1 MLHGRDVERARLA
14 ALVDGARQG
23 RAGTLALHGD
33 PGTGKTALLD
43 DLAETC
49 HGVTLLRTQ
58 GIESESPLAF
68 ASLHRLLRPLL
79 SRLSRIPPP
88 QARALGVAFG
98 RQDGDPVDPFLVAVA
113 TLSLVTEA
121 AEHQPV
127 LAMVDDAH
135 WLDAASAD
143 AMLFTARRLDAD
155 RVVLLFSV
163 RDGPGTTFP
172 HPGVP
177 SLLVGE
183 LDETSA
189 RAVVEDHTGA
199 GPTDA
204 MASDRVLRQAGG
216 NALAL
221 VELSAALTLDQLHGA
236 EPAPTPLPMTAAME
250 RVFLDRARRLPE
262 PVQRLLLIVAA
273 DDSGRV
279 ATVRRAAEILAIPD
293 RALADSEASGLMV
306 REGDSLRV
314 RHPLVR
320 SALYQAASPSVRRD
334 VHRALAAALEGV
346 GEPDRQVWHAAFGA
360 DGPDAGLAAR
370 LDSAGGRSERR
381 GGHVSAAD
389 LFERAAELSPDPD
402 LRAERRLSAA
412 RSAWAAGQTT
422 RARSLATAARIE
434 ADDPVLLADV
444 DRLRGRI
451 EVNVGSAAAAH
462 RIFVSAAVAA
472 ADAAPGR
479 ALDLA
484 VAAAGLAAYGGDS
497 ELRLDP
503 SVALRSRHGPDEPR
517 TQTLHDLLLAMTAAS
532 QHAWPEAVER
542 LRSAAQNRTD
552 ADPDLL
558 AHLGQAAVHLGDDA
572 TAAQAFAA
580 MLDTGRQRG
589 AGMTVLYA
597 LPRQAFPLFLSGQ
610 WSAVGRS
617 SAEAHR
623 LSTSVDQRAPSAT
636 PLAWLVLLQAL
647 RGEDGAPEVRAE
659 LDDVVE
665 HHPLGILAA
674 PTADLIRWADGA
686 RAGQTGAT
694 DVALHH
700 VAQMRVPALTRM
712 AAIDR
717 ITAAVHADQPEQ
729 ATAWLDE
736 LVPFAEGTRW
746 PWALGAVEHA
756 RALLSPQARA
766 PEHFELSLTHYTNAA
781 RPFDLARTHLAYG
794 QYLRRAQHRVDA
806 RLHLRRALANFEDLR
821 AAPLSAVAAREL
833 RAAGET
839 ARTRDVSTLV
849 QLTPME
855 LQVAQLVSQGM
866 SNKEV
871 AAHCWVSPRTVAFH
885 LRNCFAKTGVSS
897 RGELAQLSLA

>member
-43 DLAETC
+43 DLAEAC
-49 HGVTLLRTQ
+49 HGVTVLRTQ

-79 SRLSRIPPP
+79 PRLDHIPAP
-88 QARALGVAFG
+88 QAGALDLAFG
-98 RQDGDPVDPFLVAVA
+98 RQDGDAVDPFLVAVA

-143 AMLFTARRLDAD
+143 VLLFTARRLDAD
-155 RVVLLFSV
+155 QVVLLFSV
-163 RDGPGTTFP
+163 RDGQGTSFS

-177 SLLVGE
+177 SLLIRE
-183 LDETSA
+183 LDDASA
-189 RAVVEDHTGA
+189 RAVVEDHLDAGA
-199 GPTDA
+199 KDSVTT
-204 MASDRVLRQAGG
+204 DRVLRQAGG
-216 NALAL
+216 NPLAL
-221 VELSAALTLDQLHGA
+221 VELSTALTSDQLQGA
-236 EPAPTPLPMTAAME
+236 EPLPVTAAME

-262 PVQRLLLIVAA
+262 RVQRFLLIVAA

-293 RALADSEASGLMV
+293 RAFAEAEASGLML
-306 REGDSLRV
+306 RAGDTLRV

-320 SALYQAASPSVRRD
+320 SALYQAAPTSLRGD

-346 GEPDRQVWHAAFGA
+346 GEPDRQVWHDAFGA
-360 DGPDAGLAAR
+360 DGPDAAIAAR
-370 LDSAGGRSERR
+370 LDGAGVRSERR
-381 GGHVSAAD
+381 GGHAAAAD
-389 LFERAAELSPDPD
+389 FFERAAELSPAAD
-402 LRAERRLSAA
+402 LRAERRFSAA
-412 RSAWAAGQTT
+412 RNAWAASLTA
-422 RARSLATAARIE
+422 RARSLVTAARGE
-434 ADDPVLLADV
+434 ADDPSLLADI

-451 EVNVGSAAAAH
+451 EVNVGSAATAH

-472 ADAAPGR
+472 VDTTPAR

-497 ELRLDP
+497 GIRLDP
-503 SVALRSRHGPDEPR
+503 AIVIRPGGDPDDSRAR
-517 TQTLHDLLLAMTAAS
+517 TLHDLLLAMTAAS
-532 QHAWPEAVER
+532 QHQWPQAVER
-542 LRSAAQNRTD
+542 LRDAAQGAVDGD
-552 ADPDLL
+552 ADLL
-558 AHLGQAAVHLGDDA
+558 AHLGQAAVHLGDDT
-572 TAAQAFAA
+572 TAGHAFAA
-580 MLDTGRQRG
+580 MLGTGRQSG

-610 WSAVGRS
+610 WSAVRRS
-617 SAEAHR
+617 ADEAHR
-623 LSTSVDQRAPSAT
+623 LSTSVGQPALSAT
-636 PLAWLVLLQAL
+636 PLAWLALLAAL
-647 RGEDGAPEVRAE
+647 RGEDVAPDLRAE
-659 LDDVVE
+659 LDEVVE

-686 RAGQTGAT
+686 RAAQAGAAE
-694 DVALHH
+694 VAIHH
-700 VAQMRVPALTRM
+700 VTQMRVPALTRM

-729 ATAWLDE
+729 ATEWLGE
-736 LVPFAEGTRW
+736 LVPFAQGTRW

-756 RALLSPQARA
+756 RALLSPQAAA
-766 PEHFELSLTHYTNAA
+766 PAHFEQSLTHYVNAA

-794 QYLRRAQHRVDA
+794 QHLRRAQHRVDA
-806 RLHLRRALANFEDLR
+806 RLHLRRALESFEDLR

-871 AAHCWVSPRTVAFH
+871 AAHCWVSPRTVGFH

-897 RGELAQLSLA
+897 RGELAQLSLG

>member
-1 MLHGRDVERARLA
+1 MLHGRDGERARLA
-14 ALVDGARQG
+14 ALVDGVRRG

-43 DLAETC
+43 DLAEAC

-68 ASLHRLLRPLL
+68 ASLHRLLRPVLPLL
-79 SRLSRIPPP
+79 DRIPPP
-88 QARALGVAFG
+88 QARALDLAFG
-98 RQDGDPVDPFLVAVA
+98 RHDGDPVDPFLVAVA

-121 AEHQPV
+121 AEIQPV

-143 AMLFTARRLDAD
+143 ALLFTARRLDAD

-163 RDGPGTTFP
+163 RDGLEMSFP

-177 SLLVGE
+177 SLLIGE
-183 LDETSA
+183 LDEASA

-199 GPTDA
+199 GKDSVAT
-204 MASDRVLRQAGG
+204 DRVLRQAGG

-221 VELSAALTLDQLHGA
+221 VELSAALTSDQLNGA
-236 EPAPTPLPMTAAME
+236 EPVPASLPVTAGME

-262 PVQRLLLIVAA
+262 LVQHVLLIVAA

-279 ATVRRAAEILAIPD
+279 ATVRRAAGSLAIPD
-293 RALADSEASGLMV
+293 HALAEAEGSGLVV
-306 REGDSLRV
+306 RDGDHLRV

-320 SALYQAASPSVRRD
+320 SALYQAAPPSVRRD

-360 DGPDAGLAAR
+360 DGPDAAIAAR
-370 LDSAGGRSERR
+370 LDGAGARSERR

-389 LFERAAELSPDPD
+389 FFERAAELSPDSD
-402 LRAERRLSAA
+402 LRAERRFSAA
-412 RSAWAAGQTT
+412 RNAWAAGQTT
-422 RARSLATAARIE
+422 RARSLATAARGE

-472 ADAAPGR
+472 ADTAPGR

-497 ELRLDP
+497 EIRLDP
-503 SVALRSRHGPDEPR
+503 SVVIRSGHEPDDPR

-532 QHAWPEAVER
+532 QHAWPEAVAH
-542 LRSAAQNRTD
+542 LRGAARNRTD

-580 MLDTGRQRG
+580 MLGTGRQSG

-597 LPRQAFPLFLSGQ
+597 LPRQAFPLFLAGQ

-617 SAEAHR
+617 ADEAHR
-623 LSTSVDQRAPSAT
+623 LSTSVGQRALSAT
-636 PLAWLVLLQAL
+636 PLAWLVLLAAL

-686 RAGQTGAT
+686 RAGQAGAAEA
-694 DVALHH
+694 ALHH
-700 VAQMRVPALTRM
+700 VTQMRVPALTRM

-717 ITAAVHADQPEQ
+717 ITAAVHANQPEQ
-729 ATAWLDE
+729 ATEWLDE
-736 LVPFAEGTRW
+736 LVPFAQGTRW

-756 RALLSPQARA
+756 RALLSPQAGA
-766 PEHFELSLTHYTNAA
+766 PEHFELSLAHYAHAA

-794 QYLRRAQHRVDA
+794 QHLRRAQHRVDA
-806 RLHLRRALANFEDLR
+806 RLHLRRALENLEDLR
-821 AAPLSAVAAREL
+821 AAPLSALAAREL